1 MFLTN
6 IASTGET
13 QDPQS
18 YPVISSRNV
27 AVFLI
32 DFPDIP
38 QNIKGQF
45 PKVAEAQDYF
55 VDGLVKDYFT
65 SISYNKL
72 RFSGKVFG
80 YYTMPDSLTKERQN
94 NEYIIETTENYDLKI
109 DGYKVEDFDTVV
121 FIIFHHDYEQ
131 GGLSA
136 AGFASCTINGQ
147 RYENRNVVYLGAYF
161 PQDDS
166 VVDTYNR
173 TTEYNIRTN
182 VSDMQKYPHPCG
194 LKYNQ
199 AIFIHEFIHQINGR
213 RNIPHSNTCTN
224 NGKYDFEKPDAEQ
237 PDSFFD
243 LEYGNG
249 FDIMGG
255 GRLALSLNAGYRYLC
270 GWLDTENSHHFNQ
283 PGSYVATIFPIN
295 RKENKIAVEI
305 RMKHTEKI
313 EESYPGYF
321 IELREPDR
329 WDASLANPHLYSNT
343 RGLLVYKT
351 DGFKTMLL
359 DMSPSKNIVDSNNKH
374 FVDYRDMSLKEGMEY
389 ENSEIKIWNI
399 QDNNNGSF
407 SMEIKIKN
415 NNILDTW
422 R

>member
-1 MFLTN
+1 MFLFN
-6 IASTGET
+6 STSAVERFDLQT
-13 QDPQS
+13 
-18 YPVISSRNV
+18 YKVISSKNV

-38 QNIKGQF
+38 QNIKAQF
-45 PKVAEAQDYF
+45 PTVAEAQDYF

-72 RFSGKVFG
+72 QFSGKVFG

-94 NEYIIETTENYDLKI
+94 NEFIIETTENYDLKI
-109 DGYKVEDFDTVV
+109 DCYEAEDFDTVV
-121 FIIFHHDYEQ
+121 FIIFHHEYEQ

-136 AGFASCTINGQ
+136 AGFANYTINGI
-147 RYENRNVVYLGAYF
+147 RYENRNVVYLGAYY
-161 PQDDS
+161 PQEDS

-173 TTEYNIRTN
+173 PAEYNIRTSG
-182 VSDMQKYPHPCG
+182 SDQQKYHHPCG

-199 AIFIHEFIHQINGR
+199 AIFIHEFIHQINGF
-213 RNIPHSNTCTN
+213 RNIPHSNSCTN

-237 PDSFFD
+237 PQSFSD

-255 GRLALSLNAGYRYLC
+255 GRLTLSLNAGYRYLC
-270 GWLDTENSHHFNQ
+270 GWLDEENSYHFEQ
-283 PGSYVATIFPIN
+283 PGAYPATIFPLN
-295 RKENKIAVEI
+295 RKDNKIAVEI
-305 RMKHTEKI
+305 RMKHAEKI
-313 EESYPGYF
+313 EKNYPGYF

-329 WDASLANPHLYSNT
+329 WDASLANPDLFCNT

-359 DMSPSKNIVDSNNKH
+359 DMSPSKNFVDSNNKH
-374 FVDYRDMSLKEGMEY
+374 FVDYRNMSLKESMEY
-389 ENSEIKIWNI
+389 ENSEIKIWNVKE
-399 QDNNNGSF
+399 NNDGSF

-415 NNILDTW
+415 NNIFNSG